1 MQLRKNYFGMTKV
14 RPIPE
19 THLHGV
25 TNYNDGVTALNGFN
39 YLMTLKIYIITLN
52 VSVLS
57 LKLNYHLKYLK
68 NMGET
73 IKERKRTLSNEADA
87 RFQTHDK
94 RKTLHEKR

>member
-1 MQLRKNYFGMTKV
+1 MTKV

-57 LKLNYHLKYLK
+57 LKLNYHLKY
-68 NMGET
+68 
-73 IKERKRTLSNEADA
+73 
-87 RFQTHDK
+87 
-94 RKTLHEKR
+94 